1 MKLASLAFALLI
13 ELIYIYIYIYLIW
26 TTTHAFPFRE
36 RLVPPLANNRPTL
49 LSSPLSSLP
58 RDRDWN
64 VKFWGDTRT
73 TSSTP
78 KKERFNIRGYVTR
91 LATLESFGLL
101 FGTRNGQN
109 CFHDFH
115 VITPPWFTKNGKRR
129 MVWKFRAAVTVARNL
144 HSAYPRPL
152 AEIEV
157 SQSSPANPG
166 ELHLRKPVI
175 TFLLLLLLLLR
186 SMPRLAK
193 SLCE

>member
-91 LATLESFGLL
+91 LATLESGLL

-129 MVWKFRAAVTVARNL
+129 MVWKFRAAESR
-144 HSAYPRPL
+144 
-152 AEIEV
+152 
-157 SQSSPANPG
+157 
-166 ELHLRKPVI
+166 
-175 TFLLLLLLLLR
+175 LLLSHGTYIPLIPDLSR
-186 SMPRLAK
+186 RLKLARVHRPIPVNYTYG
-193 SLCE
+193 SLWSPSSSSFSFDRCRD